1 MPLIDTVSP
10 LPEPLPIHARIR
22 RSIVRKP
29 PIVRIGKAIWV
40 ASVKLVYDGGVVIA
54 SNVAMSLLLSIFPFL
69 MLVASLMR
77 YYGSPE
83 VAQLVV
89 ELVLGHWPE
98 NSAKPIE
105 DQINVLLAQSP
116 TEFFSFSTLIV
127 LVLATNGI
135 ENLRDGL
142 NRAYRVPETRSFLW
156 RRMEATIFVMVGAI
170 GLIGVAFLLI
180 TAPAVWSFLEA
191 RVDFL
196 VPYRVAFQVGQ
207 YLLAVFMLWAIL
219 LALHKLLPDM
229 KGEKRNMR
237 WGIALTIAGIFV
249 GSKLFGLYLSTI
261 ANYTALYAGLA
272 GMMVAIVYLYC
283 LSVLL
288 LFGAEFN
295 AAFTEMRNAEKAEEA
310 RQEVLRR
317 MEAKAEKKA

>member
-1 MPLIDTVSP
+1 MELESTPSKSAP
-10 LPEPLPIHARIR
+10 LPVHLRMSRFIL
-22 RSIVRKP
+22 RKP
-29 PIVRIGKAIWV
+29 PVVRICKAAWV

-69 MLVASLMR
+69 MLIASLMR

-89 ELVLGHWPE
+89 ELLLGHWPE

-105 DQINVLLAQSP
+105 EQINVLLAQSP
-116 TEFFSFSTLIV
+116 SEFFSFSTIV
-127 LVLATNGI
+127 VLALATNGI
-135 ENLRDGL
+135 ESLRDGL
-142 NRAYRVPETRSFLW
+142 NRAYRVRETRSFL
-156 RRMEATIFVMVGAI
+156 RRRAEAVVFVLVGAM
-170 GLIGVAFLLI
+170 GLIGTGFLLI
-180 TAPAVWSFLEA
+180 AAPAFWSFLEA
-191 RVDFL
+191 RIDFL
-196 VPYRVAFQVGQ
+196 IPYRVAFQTGQ
-207 YLLAVFMLWAIL
+207 YALAVFMLLAVL
-219 LALHKLLPDM
+219 LAFHKLLPDM

-237 WGIALTIAGIFV
+237 WGIALTVVGIFA
-249 GSKLFGLYLSTI
+249 GSKLFGFYLSTF

-295 AAFTEMRNAEKAEEA
+295 TVFTEMRKTEKADEA
-310 RQEVLRR
+310 TGL
-317 MEAKAEKKA
+317 KKAH